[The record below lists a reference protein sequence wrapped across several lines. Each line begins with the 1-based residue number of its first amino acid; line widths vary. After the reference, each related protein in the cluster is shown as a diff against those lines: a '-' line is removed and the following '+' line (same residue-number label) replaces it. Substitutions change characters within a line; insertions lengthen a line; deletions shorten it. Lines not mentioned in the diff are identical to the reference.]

1 MGISIL
7 KRSVDGAAARRTS
20 MAKRATLDGLLSL
33 AAALSAGEP
42 LVPAR
47 AQRPQLGVLPPAASL
62 TNATSVLRRLAQAE
76 NVGAALIAPSEPESV
91 VEQTDAAAD
100 PSVAAI
106 GIILDGT
113 HPPILSPAALIG
125 IGHRAAAAVPAH
137 VGSDNAKT
145 GFHAQEGLT
154 VLSRGRS

>member
-1 MGISIL
+1 
-7 KRSVDGAAARRTS
+7 

-62 TNATSVLRRLAQAE
+62 TNATSVLRRLAPAE
-76 NVGAALIAPSEPESV
+76 NVGAALIAPSDSEAPESV

-145 GFHAQEGLT
+145 GFQAQEGLT

>member
-1 MGISIL
+1 
-7 KRSVDGAAARRTS
+7 

-76 NVGAALIAPSEPESV
+76 NVGAALIAPSDSEAPESV

-145 GFHAQEGLT
+145 RFQAQEGLT
-154 VLSRGRS
+154 VLSQGRS